1 MEVIFTELLGV
12 ALVDQEN
19 KEKEYHANRS
29 NGDSVMDKTKQYLGQ
44 LSPDMRDRLYEVYKH
59 DFLMFGYTPY

>member
-12 ALVDQEN
+12 ALVDQQN

-29 NGDSVMDKTKQYLGQ
+29 NGDSVTDKTKQYPN
-44 LSPDMRDRLYEVYKH
+44 S
-59 DFLMFGYTPY
+59 

>member
-12 ALVDQEN
+12 ALVDQQN

-29 NGDSVMDKTKQYLGQ
+29 NGDSVTEKTKQYLAQ
-44 LSPDMRDRLYEVYKH
+44 LSPAMRDRLYQVYKH